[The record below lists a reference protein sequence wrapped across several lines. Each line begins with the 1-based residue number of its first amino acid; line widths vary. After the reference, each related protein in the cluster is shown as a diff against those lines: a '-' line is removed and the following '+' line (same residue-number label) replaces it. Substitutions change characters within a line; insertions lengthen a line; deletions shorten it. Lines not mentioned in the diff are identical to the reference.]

1 MLRTIYIAYDVQQI
15 TGTRSD
21 GIEYVS
27 HTIYIS
33 LGFTNKLKLNQNII
47 KFNPGYRYLI

>member
-1 MLRTIYIAYDVQQI
+1 MLRTIYSAYDVQQI

-21 GIEYVS
+21 CIEYVS

-33 LGFTNKLKLNQNII
+33 LGFTNKLNQNII
-47 KFNPGYRYLI
+47 KFNPDCRYLI